1 LEDLILVGA
10 GGASRDIAWAVED
23 INQVQPRWNLL
34 GFLDDDPA
42 QQGQTVHGYPIL
54 GPVEAAAG
62 YASCRFL
69 VGIANHQN
77 PSRRQQVV
85 ERMHLPPQRFATL
98 VHPSAAVSRHARLGV
113 GTAILQNAVVT
124 PGVVVGNHVLIS
136 HSCVLGHGSAVGDY
150 STLAAQVQLSGSAQ
164 VDAGAYLGAGSVVL
178 QGIRV
183 GEGALVGIGAV
194 AVRDVPPE
202 QTVFGNP
209 ARRLRGPRRK

>member
-1 LEDLILVGA
+1 MVGA
-10 GGASRDIAWAVED
+10 GGTSRDIAWSVED

-54 GPVEAAAG
+54 GPIEAAAR
-62 YASCRFL
+62 YRSCRFL
-69 VGIANHQN
+69 VGIANHQD
-77 PSRRQQVV
+77 PSPRRLVV
-85 ERMHLPPQRFATL
+85 ERMNLAPECFATL

-113 GTAILQNAVVT
+113 GTAILQQAVVA
-124 PGVVVGNHVLIS
+124 PDVVIGNHVIIS
-136 HSCVLGHGSAVGDY
+136 HIGVLGHGASIGDY
-150 STLAAQVQLSGSAQ
+150 ATLAAQVQLSGAAQ
-164 VDAGAYLGAGSVVL
+164 VGAGAYLGAGSVVL

-194 AVRDVPPE
+194 AVRDVPPH

-209 ARRLRGPRRK
+209 ARLVRGPRRK